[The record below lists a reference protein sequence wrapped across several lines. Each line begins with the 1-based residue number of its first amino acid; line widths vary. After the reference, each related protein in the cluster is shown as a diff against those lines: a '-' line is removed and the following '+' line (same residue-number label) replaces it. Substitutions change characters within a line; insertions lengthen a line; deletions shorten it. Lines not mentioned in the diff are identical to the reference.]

1 MEARNKKIGE
11 LKYAINFDFT
21 KLKKFELYRRKDNRY
36 FRFIVYDG
44 KNYDELYSYLQNGDD
59 EIKIPQE
66 NKLKVGFVYNINGKG
81 CFTKIDMHSI
91 DTIISGNPYVVVNGE
106 KLFQAFNFEVA
117 KWLISNYPGIWVKSL
132 PEMNNNKVNAQNYDT
147 VEMLEELPA
156 DSCYRTHNI
165 WVLPNRF
172 RNSEI
177 RIDKIPDEVIES
189 CITAE
194 DCYQEFEIFTENGLK
209 GVRIYGFKEEPIV
222 EAIYK
227 DIIIENYR
235 AYLKNEDGLWAE
247 YSLSNNKFYTDFIY
261 TNIKAFPSE
270 GKTVAYL
277 NDKKIV
283 LHNKREIKG
292 YTIVLKDDFFGLENG
307 KGELVL
313 ENVYE
318 WISASEKGYEVFK
331 DGKYGLLN
339 KEGKFILS
347 CIYDQIIVKNP
358 LSPIYYACKDNLWGI
373 VGDYDFIY
381 FDFTDEFPNDDNF
394 EKAVNLYIN
403 QKYKQHRLI
412 DTVVNFIDKE
422 KGIIYMKLKNFDKE
436 LKVKRYELPDD
447 VYNDVTSSYVKGAL
461 YHLSKSA
468 IKVDDDGRLKFSYS
482 DRVKWMDYQKKLRS
496 INEGDTF
503 NCTVYKL
510 TPKEGLVKLENGL
523 IGSVEINGKL
533 LNINDNVQCKVISN
547 RNKLVLELLNEK

>member
-117 KWLISNYPGIWVKSL
+117 KWLISNYPGIWVKNL

-194 DCYQEFEIFTENGLK
+194 DCYQEFEIFTEKILK
-209 GVRIYGFKEEPIV
+209 ES
-222 EAIYK
+222 
-227 DIIIENYR
+227 
-235 AYLKNEDGLWAE
+235 E
-247 YSLSNNKFYTDFIY
+247 YMALRKSL
-261 TNIKAFPSE
+261 
-270 GKTVAYL
+270 L
-277 NDKKIV
+277 
-283 LHNKREIKG
+283 
-292 YTIVLKDDFFGLENG
+292 
-307 KGELVL
+307 
-313 ENVYE
+313 
-318 WISASEKGYEVFK
+318 
-331 DGKYGLLN
+331 
-339 KEGKFILS
+339 
-347 CIYDQIIVKNP
+347 
-358 LSPIYYACKDNLWGI
+358 
-373 VGDYDFIY
+373 
-381 FDFTDEFPNDDNF
+381 
-394 EKAVNLYIN
+394 
-403 QKYKQHRLI
+403 
-412 DTVVNFIDKE
+412 
-422 KGIIYMKLKNFDKE
+422 
-436 LKVKRYELPDD
+436 
-447 VYNDVTSSYVKGAL
+447 
-461 YHLSKSA
+461 
-468 IKVDDDGRLKFSYS
+468 
-482 DRVKWMDYQKKLRS
+482 
-496 INEGDTF
+496 
-503 NCTVYKL
+503 
-510 TPKEGLVKLENGL
+510 
-523 IGSVEINGKL
+523 
-533 LNINDNVQCKVISN
+533 
-547 RNKLVLELLNEK
+547 

>member
-1 MEARNKKIGE
+1 METRSKKIGE

-59 EIKIPQE
+59 EIQIPQE
-66 NKLKVGFVYNINGKG
+66 NKLRAGSVYNINGKG
-81 CFTKIDMHSI
+81 CFIKIDMYRI
-91 DTIISGNPYVVVNGE
+91 DMIISGNPYVVINGE
-106 KLFQAFNFEVA
+106 KLFQAFNWEVA
-117 KWLISNYPGIWVKSL
+117 KWLLSNYPGICVKNL
-132 PEMNNNKVNAQNYDT
+132 PEMNNNKVIAKNYDS
-147 VEMLEELPA
+147 VEMLEQFPV
-156 DSCYRTHNI
+156 DSCFRTHNMWI
-165 WVLPNRF
+165 LPNRF
-172 RNSEI
+172 RNNEI
-177 RIDKIPDEVIES
+177 CINQIPDEVIES
-189 CITAE
+189 CIAAE
-194 DCYQEFEIFTENGLK
+194 DCYQEFEVFTENGLK
-209 GVRIYGFKEEPIV
+209 GIRFYGFKEEPIV
-222 EAIYK
+222 EAKYK
-227 DIIIENYR
+227 DVIIDNYR
-235 AYLKNEDGLWAE
+235 AYIKNEDGLWAE
-247 YSLSNNKFYTDFIY
+247 YGLTNYKFYTDFIY
-261 TNIKAFPSE
+261 TNIEAYPSE

-283 LHNKREIKG
+283 LHDKREIKG
-292 YTIVLKDDFFGLENG
+292 YNIVLRDDSFGLENG

-381 FDFTDEFPNDDNF
+381 SDFTDEFPNDENY
-394 EKAVNLYIN
+394 EKAVNQYIN

-412 DTVVNFIDKE
+412 DTVVKFVDKE
-422 KGIIYMKLKNFDKE
+422 KGIIFMKLKNFDRE
-436 LKVKRYELPDD
+436 FKVKRYELPDN
-447 VYNDVTSSYVKGAL
+447 VYNEVISSYVKGAL

-468 IKVDDDGRLKFSYS
+468 LKVEDNGIIKFCYN
-482 DRVKWMDYQKKLRS
+482 DRVKWMDYQKKLKS

-503 NCTVYKL
+503 NGTVYKL
-510 TPKEGLVKLENGL
+510 TPKDVLVKLENGL
-523 IGSVEINGKL
+523 IGSAEFNDKT
-533 LNINDNVQCKVISN
+533 LNVNDNVQCRVIIN
-547 RNKLVLELLNEK
+547 RNKLLLELLERT